1 MGPYQPRMV
10 RGFHKREQ
18 EPVSRIR
25 SIHPGFFTDEALVSV
40 SMSARLL
47 FIGLGV
53 EADDKGVF
61 EWKPLTIKM
70 RVFPADSI
78 DVNALLA
85 ELEDVDA
92 IRSYEMNGRKYAAI
106 RNFRRFQ
113 KPKTPN
119 DIHPMPDDFRNYVC
133 LTGAISETQEV
144 KRGAFPQNGETFPQM
159 LENAFQ
165 MEEGGGR
172 VEETIS
178 DEIVVQ
184 KSEKASAKIDEA
196 VADWNAMASEC
207 GLPTV
212 TKLSQS
218 RKAALR
224 SRLAEHGV
232 DGWRA
237 CLAKIRA
244 SPFCLG
250 QGGRDWRA
258 NFDFAT
264 RQGNFLKLIEGAYDG
279 KRKDPAEGK
288 YEGFTA
294 SGVAY
299 LP

>member
-1 MGPYQPRMV
+1 M
-10 RGFHKREQ
+10 
-18 EPVSRIR
+18 SRIR
-25 SIHPGFFTDEALVSV
+25 SIHPGFFTDEMLVSV
-40 SMSARLL
+40 SMPARLL

-53 EADDKGVF
+53 VADDKGVF

-70 RVFPADSI
+70 RIFPADSI
-78 DVNALLA
+78 DVGDLLA
-85 ELEDVDA
+85 ELESVDA

-119 DIHPMPDDFRNYVC
+119 DIHPIPDDFRNYVA
-133 LTGAISETQEV
+133 LTVAVSETAED
-144 KRGAFPQNGETFPQM
+144 KRGAFPRNGETFPQM
-159 LENAFQ
+159 SENAFQ

-172 VEETIS
+172 GEDTNS
-178 DEIVVQ
+178 DELVVQ
-184 KSEKASAKIDEA
+184 QSGKANAKIDEA
-196 VADWNAMASEC
+196 VADWNEMASEC

-224 SRLAEHGV
+224 ARLSEHGL
-232 DGWRA
+232 DGWRR
-237 CLAKIRA
+237 CLSKIRA

-250 QGGRDWRA
+250 QSGRDWRA

-279 KRKDPAEGK
+279 KRRDPAEGK